1 MSRLRSIQMQNL
13 LPSKNTATQL
23 SGVFITC
30 INHMVEDTLEKWTL
44 VNSSW
49 LERNISVDWARRT
62 SAWYDGMSFTT
73 MASELPHEIEAKSQL
88 ASPSKP

>member
-23 SGVFITC
+23 SGVSITC